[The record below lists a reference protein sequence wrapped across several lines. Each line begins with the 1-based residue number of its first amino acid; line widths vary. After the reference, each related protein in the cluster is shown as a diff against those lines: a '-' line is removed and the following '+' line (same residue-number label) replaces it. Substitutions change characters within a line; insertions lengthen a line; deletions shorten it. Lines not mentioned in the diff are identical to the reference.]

1 MALQVL
7 VIEDDLASLELI
19 REVLVSMNVEVD
31 GFSESQ
37 RAVAMLE
44 EKRFDGIFLDLQ
56 MAKPDGFELARL
68 IRASAR
74 NKSTPIIVVTGRE
87 ERETMGEAFGAGG
100 NFYLQKPIDRYKLM
114 KLFRT
119 TQGAMHDNR
128 RRFARV
134 SLLTE
139 VSCEGEGKAVKG
151 DSANLSCAGILF
163 DARGAFMVKANVML
177 RFELPAQRGAIKA
190 QGRVVRVDEKGRA
203 GVEFIS
209 MDERDRKRIRDLVEQ
224 EMAGAHDQNAHTY

>member
-7 VIEDDLASLELI
+7 VIEDDIPSLELI
-19 REVLVSMNVEVD
+19 CEVLLSMNVEVE
-31 GFSESQ
+31 GHSESQ
-37 RAVAMLE
+37 GAVALLE
-44 EKRFDGIFLDLQ
+44 EKRYDGIFLDLQ

-74 NKSTPIIVVTGRE
+74 NKKTPIIVVTGRE
-87 ERETMGEAFGAGG
+87 QRETMGEAFGAGG

-119 TQGAMHDNR
+119 TQGAMHDSR

-134 SLLTE
+134 SLVTE
-139 VSCEGEGKAVKG
+139 VSCEGDGKTVTGPA
-151 DSANLSCAGILF
+151 ANMSCAGILF
-163 DARGAFMVKANVML
+163 GAHGAFTVETNVTL
-177 RFELPAQRGAIKA
+177 SFELPAQRGAIKA
-190 QGRVVRVDEKGRA
+190 KGRVVRVDDKGRA

-209 MDERDRKRIRDLVEQ
+209 MNERDRQRIRELVEQ
-224 EMAGAHDQNAHTY
+224 EMAGAHDQNAHAY